1 MFKRTVKFHAHPTRC
16 DANQFPP
23 FELVL
28 SAKISYDQLA
38 EKVGN
43 ALSVDPTHLRFYTVN
58 TNSGNV
64 RVAVK
69 RLSTNQTLQSILNPS
84 GYSQMNQTQR
94 SDALYFEVLDM
105 SLAEL
110 DTKKNV
116 KITWLSEGITKE
128 VSFRSCA
135 YRESLLTGLQDHF
148 DILVPKN
155 GIVEDLIN
163 GVIKKAQIPEEAE
176 AGKIRVFEVNNHKFF
191 REMSR
196 EYPVISINEYT
207 LLVAERM
214 SPEEAEASDKEFINC
229 FHFQNEPSRVH
240 GMPFRFLLKEVSCG
254 TDAGVYEKHC

>member
-1 MFKRTVKFHAHPTRC
+1 MFRTRKSDRCEDAREYYDFLMFKRTVKFHAHPTRC
-16 DANQFPP
+16 DPNQFPP

-43 ALSVDPTHLRFYTVN
+43 ALNVDPTHLRFYTVN

-84 GYSQMNQTQR
+84 GYSQVNQTQR

-128 VSFRSCA
+128 VSSGSYA
-135 YRESLLTGLQDHF
+135 YREAPLTWSYRTISTSWCPRTGLW
-148 DILVPKN
+148 K
-155 GIVEDLIN
+155 
-163 GVIKKAQIPEEAE
+163 
-176 AGKIRVFEVNNHKFF
+176 
-191 REMSR
+191 
-196 EYPVISINEYT
+196 T
-207 LLVAERM
+207 
-214 SPEEAEASDKEFINC
+214 
-229 FHFQNEPSRVH
+229 
-240 GMPFRFLLKEVSCG
+240 
-254 TDAGVYEKHC
+254 